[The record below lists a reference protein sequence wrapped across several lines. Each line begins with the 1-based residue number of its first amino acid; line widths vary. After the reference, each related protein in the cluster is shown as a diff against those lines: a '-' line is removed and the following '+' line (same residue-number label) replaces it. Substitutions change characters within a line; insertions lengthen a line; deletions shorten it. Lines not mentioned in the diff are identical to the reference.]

1 MIFLNHEGTKDTKVH
16 EVYFVH
22 PLCPLCLRGSHFR
35 YLPYQK
41 LHAMKQFFSA
51 LLLTVLA
58 SSFSTAQKAG
68 SPRLNHI
75 AFYVADLKTSTD
87 FYLNVVGLDTIP
99 EPFHDGR
106 HTWFLIGP
114 KSHLH
119 VISGAPEKTTHIKNT
134 HLCFTV
140 PSVDEFIKRLN
151 KYNTA
156 YESWDG
162 KKFSVTN
169 RVDGVKQIYFQDPD
183 GYWIEIN
190 DARE

>member
-1 MIFLNHEGTKDTKVH
+1 MAIPCACFA
-16 EVYFVH
+16 F
-22 PLCPLCLRGSHFR
+22 CLLAAGAA
-35 YLPYQK
+35 
-41 LHAMKQFFSA
+41 HAQ
-51 LLLTVLA
+51 
-58 SSFSTAQKAG
+58 SSGA
-68 SPRLNHI
+68 RLNHI
-75 AFYVADLKTSTD
+75 ALYVLDLKTSTE
-87 FYLNVVGLDTIP
+87 FYQKVVGLDTIP

-119 VISGAPEKTTHIKNT
+119 IISGVKTPLPKEKNT

-140 PSVDEFIKRLN
+140 PSVEDFIPRLN
-151 KYNTA
+151 KNKTPF
-156 YESWDG
+156 ESWTG
-162 KKFSVTN
+162 EKQTFTK

>member
-1 MIFLNHEGTKDTKVH
+1 MKRCLSLVLIFSIAVTTNI
-16 EVYFVH
+16 YAQA
-22 PLCPLCLRGSHFR
+22 P
-35 YLPYQK
+35 
-41 LHAMKQFFSA
+41 
-51 LLLTVLA
+51 
-58 SSFSTAQKAG
+58 TA
-68 SPRLNHI
+68 RLNHI
-75 AFYVADLKTSTD
+75 AFYVKDLKLSSD
-87 FYLNVVGLDTIP
+87 FYHNVVGLDTIP

-119 VISGAPEKTTHIKNT
+119 IISGATVSLPKEKNA

-140 PSVDEFIKRLN
+140 PSVTEFIKRLT
-151 KYNTA
+151 TA
-156 YESWDG
+156 KIPYENWAG
-162 KKFSVTN
+162 EKMAVTN